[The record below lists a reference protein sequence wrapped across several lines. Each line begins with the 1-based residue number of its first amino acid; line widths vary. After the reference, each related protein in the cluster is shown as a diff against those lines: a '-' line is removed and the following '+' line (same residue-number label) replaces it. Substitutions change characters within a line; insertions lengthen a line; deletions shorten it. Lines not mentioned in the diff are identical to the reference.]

1 VNYFTVCTQRLDGG
15 IHVTASHNPAEDNGI
30 KVVEDAA
37 EAFMSI
43 HKGKYLGTFGQIGCL
58 SFSPNKTITTGQG
71 GIILTDDDDLFMR
84 LKELKNQGRRERGT
98 GGDDTH
104 FAVGYNFKMTDLQ
117 GALGVGQLEYL
128 NERIKR
134 MKKNHKIYA
143 EELKNSG
150 KMSLFEFDIEGGE
163 TPQWTDAYSGE
174 RDGLDKYLASRNI
187 HCRRF
192 WLPIHRQAPYKLK
205 DDMFPNSTKMS
216 YKSIWLPSAFTLA
229 DSDIIKVCENIKQ
242 FFNGG

>member
-1 VNYFTVCTQRLDGG
+1 
-15 IHVTASHNPAEDNGI
+15 
-30 KVVEDAA
+30 
-37 EAFMSI
+37 M
-43 HKGKYLGTFGQIGCL
+43 
-58 SFSPNKTITTGQG
+58 
-71 GIILTDDDDLFMR
+71 TDDDDLFMR